1 MTNVLNYMVDSKTG
15 KKTIEMFFDTESSF
29 YNEGDMRWL
38 LDRYM
43 EIFEDYNIIAK
54 RISDGKEI
62 ARNE

>member
-1 MTNVLNYMVDSKTG
+1 MVDSKTG

-43 EIFEDYNIIAK
+43 EIFKDYNIIAK

-62 ARNE
+62 YRI

>member
-1 MTNVLNYMVDSKTG
+1 MTNALNYMVDSKTG

-43 EIFEDYNIIAK
+43 EIFKDYNIIAK

-62 ARNE
+62 YRI